1 VTRSWTDP
9 DATPAQL
16 DALRQILEGEYRPW
30 CRERANA
37 RAVTEAKPNAKTTR
51 STPLFNQ
58 EAA

>member
-1 VTRSWTDP
+1 MTWTDP
-9 DATPAQL
+9 EATPAQL

-37 RAVTEAKPNAKTTR
+37 RDEPAATKAKATR